1 MTALMKEIGIAEKE
15 DAISKGVIV
24 LFFFILGVSVSAFAI
39 WFLAPHDIAS
49 MPVDQMLVHDRTG
62 KPYELVPEPLERAIF
77 VVIAAL
83 APAALVGY
91 FWIADLGGVR
101 SRRARTIPT
110 PVKIGLPIFAA
121 VIFVATFVFSDF
133 IDILFF
139 STVWAKSYKS
149 VLLIFG
155 LLTSFGVVFHS
166 QLYKKTS
173 THAATISWWLIICV
187 AIALQIL
194 PNRIASI
201 SSVTLST
208 VWSVHLDAVIYAL
221 NQVVHGKTIILDL
234 PSQYG
239 FYPEIIAPIFKIF
252 GLSVLSVTLFFAT
265 LHAIGLVAVAAM
277 LKKYVHN
284 SLLALL
290 IFLTMLIPMSLF
302 MYLNGSVE
310 DIYVQYFPIRFF
322 WPAVA
327 LLLFSSQMSKPGRL
341 KFSVLGAVAG
351 ISVFWN
357 IDTGIPVLVSI
368 GATLLVKPL
377 IAKRSALRGIV
388 SAALFGAI
396 AISTIVAC
404 FVALRIKAG
413 VPLDLGEVLA
423 YQKIFYMA
431 GFGMIPMPVAL
442 DPWQAV
448 LVIYAAG
455 AITALSRWKEYPESS
470 VYDVL
475 FCGAIMGLGLFT
487 YYQGRSHVY
496 CLVLVCWPAIFIA
509 GILADKILSAVRHRS
524 TQLASVA
531 LALPIVLFVSLGTI
545 TFLSSGK
552 ELAGA
557 ALRNISTLGDA
568 KDPTVVDE
576 LRFMRETYRN
586 RDCLILSQRQAIYYA
601 ELNIASPLKGP
612 GIVETLL
619 QRDLDQ
625 LVEGAL
631 NEQLE
636 CIYLGVTDGSITFV
650 DVNDSAL
657 KAKYPVISKSP
668 LGTMLLLEPAPTA
681 GLQK

>member
-1 MTALMKEIGIAEKE
+1 MPI
-15 DAISKGVIV
+15 KGVDV
-24 LFFFILGVSVSAFAI
+24 LEKDDVISRNILILLSFTICVILSAITI
-39 WFLAPHDIAS
+39 WFIAS
-49 MPVDQMLVHDRTG
+49 HNIAAAPVDQVLVHDRTG
-62 KPYELVPEPLERAIF
+62 KPYELAPEPLERAIF

-91 FWIADLGGVR
+91 FWLASLGGIR
-101 SRRARTIPT
+101 SRRARTMPT
-110 PVKIGLPIFAA
+110 PVKIGLPIFVA
-121 VIFVATFVFSDF
+121 VIFAATFGFSDF

-139 STVWAKSYKS
+139 PTVWAKSYKS
-149 VLLIFG
+149 VLLILA
-155 LLTSFGVVFHS
+155 LLTSLFIVFHS
-166 QLYKKTS
+166 QLYTNTNKR
-173 THAATISWWLIICV
+173 AATISWWFIVCV
-187 AIALQIL
+187 AVALQIL

-208 VWSVHLDAVIYAL
+208 VWSVHLDAVIYAM
-221 NQVVHGKTIILDL
+221 NQVVHGKTIISDL

-239 FYPEIIAPIFKIF
+239 FYPEIIAPFFKIF
-252 GLSVLSVTLFFAT
+252 GLSVLSVTLFFAV

-322 WPAVA
+322 WPAVG

-341 KFSVLGAVAG
+341 KFSMLGAVAG

-357 IDTGIPVLVSI
+357 IDTGVPVLVSI

-396 AISTIVAC
+396 AISTIAAC
-404 FVALRIKAG
+404 FFALRIKAG
-413 VPLDLGEVLA
+413 VPLNFGEMLT
-423 YQKIFYMA
+423 YQKIFYMT

-448 LVIYAAG
+448 LMIYAAG
-455 AITALSRWKEYPESS
+455 AITALSRWKERPESS

-475 FCGAIMGLGLFT
+475 FCSAIMGLGLFT

-496 CLVLVCWPAIFIA
+496 CLILVAWPAIFIA
-509 GILADKILSAVRHRS
+509 GILADKTLSAVRHRS
-524 TQLASVA
+524 TQVASAA
-531 LALPIVLFVSLGTI
+531 LALPFVIFVSLGAI
-545 TFLSSGK
+545 TFISSSK
-552 ELAGA
+552 DLAGA

-568 KDPTVVDE
+568 KNPIVVDE
-576 LRFMRETYRN
+576 LGFMRDTYRN

-619 QRDLDQ
+619 KSDLDK

-631 NEQLE
+631 NEPLE

-650 DVNDSAL
+650 DVSDSAL

-668 LGTMLLLEPAPTA
+668 LGTMLLLEPAYTA
-681 GLQK
+681 RLQK